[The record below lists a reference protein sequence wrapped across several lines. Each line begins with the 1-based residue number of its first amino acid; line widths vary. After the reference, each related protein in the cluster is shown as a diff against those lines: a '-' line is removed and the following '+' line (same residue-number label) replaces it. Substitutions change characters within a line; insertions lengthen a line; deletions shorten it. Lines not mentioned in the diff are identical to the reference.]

1 MPKRALCL
9 FKEWALCNVLLRKG
23 LGTTLKATWAVS
35 FGLLLIIKPFPK
47 RDVSSAVEGS
57 REWQAFRQKCRAH
70 GHVFDTETGL
80 DNRPNHCNISGAQAE
95 GTLSDQDSDELIYKL
110 IYKLGASEEPS
121 MPVRISCF
129 RSPSMF
135 IHDKGWLCL
144 SSEVIQADLERM
156 RSSILR
162 IKEIM
167 WHTDGRI
174 IF

>member
-110 IYKLGASEEPS
+110 IYKLGASEEPCQN
-121 MPVRISCF
+121 I
-129 RSPSMF
+129 
-135 IHDKGWLCL
+135 LCL
-144 SSEVIQADLERM
+144 SEYLVSEVLQCLFMTKAGFVCHL
-156 RSSILR
+156 RSFRLIWRGWEAVS
-162 IKEIM
+162 
-167 WHTDGRI
+167 
-174 IF
+174 